1 MIINLKPIYYEYS
14 PHELLGYTCTL
25 NSEKI
30 GEIHLP
36 RNESW
41 DKDYSVY
48 CSKSNIYCRAKNIAE
63 GKKKLYELLKEC
75 KSEEREAEDNSYSRK
90 KRIAVEALPSAEN
103 SEFYPT
109 PSELAGK
116 MLGMLDWKTVRTV
129 LEPSAGKGD
138 LVNFAKKLCKSLRH
152 SDNVEFDCVE
162 LDPNLQAM
170 LVGNEFRLV
179 GDDFLHYETVKKY
192 DAIIMNPPFSEGAEH
207 LLKAISM
214 QKRYG
219 GQVVCLLNAETIR
232 NPYCNVR
239 KLLVNTLNE
248 LNARIVFVSD
258 SFKRAERKTGVEVAI
273 IALNIP
279 APHHESDIYDNLYK
293 ASEKEYEFA
302 EPTALAFG
310 SEIEQL
316 IQHYKVECAAGIELL
331 RQYEAMSPYILDSF
345 DDKYSRPIIEL
356 KVDGSG
362 YGCAVNEYVKKV
374 RYKYWTYL
382 FKKTDFLS
390 RLTSSLQNEYYKM
403 LRALV
408 DYEFSHFN
416 IMQIFCKM
424 NGEIIEGVQREIFV
438 LFDKLSAEH
447 SCDNAANVHY
457 YNGWKTNKAKA
468 VGMKA
473 IIPAYDVF
481 SNYSWDKG
489 TFNLNRAYHIL
500 SDLEKTLNYLDGNL
514 TAEVDLELRLTVAQ
528 QAGTT
533 RNINCKYFSVTFF
546 KKGTCHIKFH
556 DRRIVDAL
564 NIYVGKCR
572 NYIPPYYGKVNYN
585 DLSNEDKVL
594 VDEFQ
599 GKDVYTEI
607 FTNQSAY
614 MFDATSAVPA
624 LTA

>member
-1 MIINLKPIYYEYS
+1 MINLKPIYCKYS
-14 PHELLGYTCTL
+14 PHELLGYICTL
-25 NSEKI
+25 NGEKV
-30 GEIHLP
+30 GEIRLP
-36 RNESW
+36 RDRW
-41 DKDYSVY
+41 DKDYSVC
-48 CSKSNIYCRAKNIAE
+48 CSKSSIYCRARNIAE
-63 GKKKLYELLKEC
+63 GKKKLYELLKEYES
-75 KSEEREAEDNSYSRK
+75 KEHEPDEDDAYSRK

-116 MLGMLDWKTVRTV
+116 MLGMLDWKYIKTV

-138 LVNFAKKLCKSLRH
+138 LVTFAKKMCRSLRR
-152 SDNVEFDCVE
+152 SDDVEFDCIE

-179 GDDFLHYETVKKY
+179 CDDFLRYDTIKKY

-219 GQVVCLLNAETIR
+219 GQIVCLLNAETIR

-248 LNARIVFVSD
+248 LDARIVFVSD
-258 SFKRAERKTGVEVAI
+258 SFKHAERKTDVEVAI
-273 IALNIP
+273 IALNIS
-279 APHHESDIYDNLYK
+279 APHHESDIYDNLHRAAEEAE
-293 ASEKEYEFA
+293 ASS

-316 IQHYKVECAAGIELL
+316 IQQYKVECAAGIELL
-331 RQYEAMSPYILDSF
+331 RQYEAMKPYILDSF
-345 DDKYSRPIIEL
+345 DNEYSRPIIEL

-362 YGCAVNEYVKKV
+362 YGCAINEYVKKV
-374 RYKYWTYL
+374 RCKYWSHL

-390 RLTSSLQNEYYKM
+390 RLTSSLQNEYYEM
-403 LRALV
+403 LRTLV

-416 IMQIFCKM
+416 IMQISCKM
-424 NGEIIEGVQREIFV
+424 GGEIIEGVQREIFV

-500 SDLEKTLNYLDGNL
+500 SDLEKALNYLDGNL
-514 TAEVDLELRLTVAQ
+514 TAEVNLELRLRVAQ
-528 QAGTT
+528 QAGVT
-533 RNINCKYFSVTFF
+533 RKINCKYFAVDFY

-572 NYIPPYYGKVNYN
+572 NYIPPYYGKVNYS
-585 DLSNEDKVL
+585 DLSEEDKIL
-594 VDEFQ
+594 VNEFQ
-599 GKDVYTEI
+599 GKDVYAEV

-614 MFDATSAVPA
+614 MFDAASAVPA